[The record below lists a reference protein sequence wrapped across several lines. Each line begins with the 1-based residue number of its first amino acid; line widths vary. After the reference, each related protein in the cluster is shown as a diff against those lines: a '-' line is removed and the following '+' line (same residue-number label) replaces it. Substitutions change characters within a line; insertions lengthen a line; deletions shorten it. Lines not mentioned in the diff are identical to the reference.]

1 MTDPSIELI
10 NIEKRYGSQVA
21 VRGVDLH
28 LNPGESVALVGH
40 NGAGKTTLMKL
51 MLGLIRPS
59 AGTVRVLGEDPVAS
73 AAVRSRNGVGFL
85 PETIAFNASMTG
97 AEVITFFA
105 RLKGVPKAEGRDLLA
120 RVGLEDAAGQRV
132 GTYSKGMRQR
142 LGLAQALL
150 GSPRVLLLDEPT
162 TGLDPQLRQSFYAII
177 SDLRD
182 AGATVLLSSH
192 ALTELEEQTDR
203 VAIMDQG
210 RLIVLGSVSKLRSLA
225 RLPVRMRIS
234 IENGAEDLV
243 HHLNGTIL
251 DTRVV
256 NGQKRGDHTTGGF
269 TVELACDDDA
279 KMEVVR
285 RAVAFGPAVRDIEI
299 VPPTLDELYARFLDG
314 GHAG

>member
-1 MTDPSIELI
+1 MTNPSIKMLG
-10 NIEKRYGSQVA
+10 IEKCYGSQMA
-21 VRGVDLH
+21 VQAVDLD

-59 AGTVRVLGEDPVAS
+59 AGIVRVLGEDPAAS
-73 AAVRSRNGVGFL
+73 SAVRARNGVGFL

-105 RLKGVPKAEGRDLLA
+105 RLKGVPKGEGRDLLA
-120 RVGLEDAAGQRV
+120 RVGLADAAGKRV
-132 GTYSKGMRQR
+132 GGYSKGMRQR

-162 TGLDPQLRQSFYAII
+162 TGLDPQLRQHFYAIV

-192 ALTELEEQTDR
+192 ALTELEGQTDR
-203 VAIMDQG
+203 VAIMDRG
-210 RLIVLGSVSKLRSLA
+210 RLIALGTIEKLRSIA

-234 IENGAEDLV
+234 VAGSAEDLIRQ
-243 HHLNGTIL
+243 LNGTALNAPSISGGEM
-251 DTRVV
+251 
-256 NGQKRGDHTTGGF
+256 NGFAVDLTCGD
-269 TVELACDDDA
+269 DS

-285 RAVAFGPAVRDIEI
+285 RAAAFGPAVRDIEI
-299 VPPTLDELYARFLDG
+299 FPPTLDELYAQFLDG

>member
-1 MTDPSIELI
+1 M
-10 NIEKRYGSQVA
+10 
-21 VRGVDLH
+21 RGVDLQ

-59 AGTVRVLGEDPVAS
+59 AGYVRVLGEDPVAS
-73 AAVRSRNGVGFL
+73 ASVRSRNGVGFL

-120 RVGLEDAAGQRV
+120 RVGLSDAAGQRV

-162 TGLDPQLRQSFYAII
+162 TGLDPQLRQNFYAIV

-182 AGATVLLSSH
+182 AGRHRAAVLPRP
-192 ALTELEEQTDR
+192 DR
-203 VAIMDQG
+203 AGGADRPRRDHGPGAPDRARQRVEAPLPRAAAGAHSD
-210 RLIVLGSVSKLRSLA
+210 LG
-225 RLPVRMRIS
+225 
-234 IENGAEDLV
+234 
-243 HHLNGTIL
+243 
-251 DTRVV
+251 
-256 NGQKRGDHTTGGF
+256 
-269 TVELACDDDA
+269 
-279 KMEVVR
+279 
-285 RAVAFGPAVRDIEI
+285 
-299 VPPTLDELYARFLDG
+299 
-314 GHAG
+314 

>member
-1 MTDPSIELI
+1 MTDPSIDLI

-21 VRGVDLH
+21 VRGVDLQ
-28 LNPGESVALVGH
+28 LNAGESVALVGH

-59 AGTVRVLGEDPVAS
+59 AGTVRVLGDDPVAS

-97 AEVITFFA
+97 VEVITFFA

-120 RVGLEDAAGQRV
+120 RVGLSNAAGQRV
-132 GTYSKGMRQR
+132 GAYSKGMRQR

-192 ALTELEEQTDR
+192 ALTEIEGQTDR
-203 VAIMDQG
+203 VAIMDRG
-210 RLIVLGSVSKLRSLA
+210 RLIALGTIEKLRSIA

-234 IENGAEDLV
+234 VESRAENLVQHLDGTVLNVSIINGA
-243 HHLNGTIL
+243 I
-251 DTRVV
+251 
-256 NGQKRGDHTTGGF
+256 TGAEMNGF
-269 TVELACDDDA
+269 TVDLTCGDDS

-285 RAVAFGPAVRDIEI
+285 RAAAFGPAVRDIEI
-299 VPPTLDELYARFLDG
+299 FPPTLDELYARFLDG
-314 GHAG
+314 ERAG

>member
-21 VRGVDLH
+21 VHGVDLA

-105 RLKGVPKAEGRDLLA
+105 RLKGVPKAEGRDLLT
-120 RVGLEDAAGQRV
+120 RVGLADAAGQRV

-162 TGLDPQLRQSFYAII
+162 TGLDPQLRQSFYAIV

-182 AGATVLLSSH
+182 TGATVLLSSH

-203 VAIMDQG
+203 VAIMDRG
-210 RLIVLGSVSKLRSLA
+210 RLIALGTIEKLRSIA
-225 RLPVRMRIS
+225 RLPVRIRIS
-234 IENGAEDLV
+234 VGDRAEDLV
-243 HHLNGTIL
+243 RHLNGTVLNVSIISDVISGAEMNGSTVDL
-251 DTRVV
+251 TCGDDT
-256 NGQKRGDHTTGGF
+256 
-269 TVELACDDDA
+269 

-285 RAVAFGPAVRDIEI
+285 RAAAFGPVVRDIEI
-299 VPPTLDELYARFLDG
+299 FPPSLDELYARFLDG
-314 GHAG
+314 RHAG

>member
-1 MTDPSIELI
+1 MTDPSIEMR
-10 NIEKRYGSQVA
+10 NIEKRYGSNAA
-21 VRGVDLH
+21 VRGVDLQ

-59 AGTVRVLGEDPVAS
+59 AGYVRVLGEDPVAS
-73 AAVRSRNGVGFL
+73 ASVRSRNGVGFL

-97 AEVITFFA
+97 TEVITFFA

-120 RVGLEDAAGQRV
+120 RVGLSDAAGQRV

-162 TGLDPQLRQSFYAII
+162 TGLDPQLRQNFYAIV

-210 RLIVLGSVSKLRSLA
+210 RLIALGNVSKLRSLA
-225 RLPVRMRIS
+225 RLPVRIRIS
-234 IENGAEDLV
+234 VEDSAEDLV
-243 HHLNGTIL
+243 RRL
-251 DTRVV
+251 DGAVFNTRVV
-256 NGQKRGDHTTGGF
+256 NGQGADGF
-269 TVELACDDDA
+269 MVELACDHDA

-285 RAVAFGPAVRDIEI
+285 RAVAFGPAVHDIEI
-299 VPPTLDELYARFLDG
+299 APPTLDELYARFLNG
-314 GHAG
+314 EPAG

>member
-1 MTDPSIELI
+1 MTDPSIEMR
-10 NIEKRYGSQVA
+10 NIERRYGSNVA
-21 VRGVDLH
+21 VRGVDLQ

-59 AGTVRVLGEDPVAS
+59 AGYVRVLGEDPVAS
-73 AAVRSRNGVGFL
+73 ASVRSRNGVGFL

-120 RVGLEDAAGQRV
+120 RVGLSDAAGQRV

-162 TGLDPQLRQSFYAII
+162 TGLDPQLRQNFYAIV

-210 RLIVLGSVSKLRSLA
+210 RLIALGNVSKLRSLA
-225 RLPVRMRIS
+225 RLPVRIRIS
-234 IENGAEDLV
+234 VEDGAEDLV
-243 HHLNGTIL
+243 RHLNGAVLNSRI
-251 DTRVV
+251 V
-256 NGQKRGDHTTGGF
+256 NGQGADGF
-269 TVELACDDDA
+269 MVELACDNDA

-285 RAVAFGPAVRDIEI
+285 RAVAFGPSVRDIEI
-299 VPPTLDELYARFLDG
+299 APPTLDELYARFLNG
-314 GHAG
+314 EPAG

>member
-1 MTDPSIELI
+1 
-10 NIEKRYGSQVA
+10 
-21 VRGVDLH
+21 
-28 LNPGESVALVGH
+28 
-40 NGAGKTTLMKL
+40 
-51 MLGLIRPS
+51 
-59 AGTVRVLGEDPVAS
+59 VLGDDPVAS

-105 RLKGVPKAEGRDLLA
+105 RLKGVPKAEGHDLLA
-120 RVGLEDAAGQRV
+120 RVGLSDAAGQRV

-162 TGLDPQLRQSFYAII
+162 TGLDPQLRQNFYAIV

-210 RLIVLGSVSKLRSLA
+210 RLIALGNVSKLRSLA
-225 RLPVRMRIS
+225 RLPVRIRIS
-234 IENGAEDLV
+234 VEDRAGDLIQHLDGAV
-243 HHLNGTIL
+243 FN
-251 DTRVV
+251 TRVI
-256 NGQKRGDHTTGGF
+256 NGQGADGF
-269 TVELACDDDA
+269 MVELACDNDA

-299 VPPTLDELYARFLDG
+299 APPTLDELYARFLNG
-314 GHAG
+314 EPAE

>member
-1 MTDPSIELI
+1 MTDPSIEMR
-10 NIEKRYGSQVA
+10 NIEKRYGSNTA
-21 VRGVDLH
+21 VRGVDLQ

-59 AGTVRVLGEDPVAS
+59 AGYVRVLGEDPVAS
-73 AAVRSRNGVGFL
+73 ASVRSRNGVGFL
-85 PETIAFNASMTG
+85 PETIAFNASMSG

-120 RVGLEDAAGQRV
+120 RVGLSDAAGQRV

-162 TGLDPQLRQSFYAII
+162 TGLDPQLRRSFYAII

-210 RLIVLGSVSKLRSLA
+210 RLIALGTVSKLRSLA

-234 IENGAEDLV
+234 VADRALDLV
-243 HHLNGTIL
+243 RHLDGTIL
-251 DTRVV
+251 NTRVV
-256 NGQKRGDHTTGGF
+256 NGQGTGGHTTGGF

-279 KMEVVR
+279 RMEVVR
-285 RAVAFGPAVRDIEI
+285 RTVSFGPTVCDIEI
-299 VPPTLDELYARFLDG
+299 VPPTLDEIYARFLDG

>member
-1 MTDPSIELI
+1 MTDPSIEMR
-10 NIEKRYGSQVA
+10 NIEKRYGSNAA
-21 VRGVDLH
+21 VRGVDLQ

-59 AGTVRVLGEDPVAS
+59 AGYVRVLGEDPVAS
-73 AAVRSRNGVGFL
+73 ASVRSRNGVGFL

-120 RVGLEDAAGQRV
+120 RVGLSDAAGQRV

-162 TGLDPQLRQSFYAII
+162 TGLDPQLRQNFYAIV

-210 RLIVLGSVSKLRSLA
+210 RLIALGNVSKLRSLA
-225 RLPVRMRIS
+225 RLPVRIRIS
-234 IENGAEDLV
+234 VEDRAEDLV
-243 HHLNGTIL
+243 RHLNGAVL
-251 DTRVV
+251 NTRVV
-256 NGQKRGDHTTGGF
+256 NGHGADGF
-269 TVELACDDDA
+269 TVELACDGDA

-299 VPPTLDELYARFLDG
+299 APPTLDELYARFLNG
-314 GHAG
+314 EPAG